1 MAAVASERDF
11 SFEGGDDRGA
21 EAGGAGLRAPGVA
34 EGAWSERLSLWFV
47 SWSMRHPRTL
57 LRVSLISFRLGLG
70 RFAADMVVTTTGR
83 TSGLPRRAVLGA
95 IVIDG
100 HLYAMNPG
108 FGQPRPGDLD
118 HPFGE
123 RAHWYKNLLAD
134 PIVTVQRGGRTW
146 TARTSGVT
154 DRDEAVTLYEGLS
167 GATRTALRS
176 LLHAQGIADT
186 SEAFAENIE
195 RLCFVR
201 LDEID
206 QPGPSPMTPDL
217 VWVWPVAAALGL
229 LSWLVRRRLG
239 VSIATALLAV
249 PALVS
254 AALRRR
260 RA

>member
-1 MAAVASERDF
+1 MAAVAIERDS
-11 SFEGGDDRGA
+11 SFQRGLDRGDDTGA
-21 EAGGAGLRAPGVA
+21 AVLGAPGVA
-34 EGAWSERLSLWFV
+34 DGSWSERLSLWSV

-57 LRVSLISFRLGLG
+57 LRVSLTSFRLGLG
-70 RFAADMVVTTTGR
+70 LPDDSMVLTTTGR

-100 HLYAMNPG
+100 HLYALNPG
-108 FGQPRPGDLD
+108 YGPPRPGDLD

-123 RAHWYKNLLAD
+123 RAHWYRNLLAD

-146 TARTSGVT
+146 TARASLVT

-167 GATRTALRS
+167 GAPRTGLRL

-186 SEAFAENIE
+186 AEAFAEDIE
-195 RLCFVR
+195 RIHIIR
-201 LDEID
+201 LDEVD

-217 VWVWPVAAALGL
+217 VWVWPVAAVLGL

-239 VSIATALLAV
+239 VAG
-249 PALVS
+249 P
-254 AALRRR
+254 R
-260 RA
+260 